1 MAELMERHILKLVPT
16 GTILG
21 PTEKVLQWTASLF
34 LHVGHSSFLLFAT
47 ASTTFNV
54 ALKNSQGQGVM
65 SGDMTEPFQFL
76 PLECSKQRL
85 LGTHQTGDDTSD
97 KFVRPLLFVG
107 DRTVC

>member
-1 MAELMERHILKLVPT
+1 MDSQSIPSRWALILSSVCHSVDHLKR
-16 GTILG
+16 
-21 PTEKVLQWTASLF
+21 SL
-34 LHVGHSSFLLFAT
+34 
-47 ASTTFNV
+47 
-54 ALKNSQGQGVM
+54 KEQPGQGLM